1 MSILKQRKLKI
12 HIVIHII
19 FVFAMFEIKGC
30 VKNKNRILVFVN
42 CMNYFFITT

>member
-12 HIVIHII
+12 YIVIHII

-30 VKNKNRILVFVN
+30 VKNEN
-42 CMNYFFITT
+42 